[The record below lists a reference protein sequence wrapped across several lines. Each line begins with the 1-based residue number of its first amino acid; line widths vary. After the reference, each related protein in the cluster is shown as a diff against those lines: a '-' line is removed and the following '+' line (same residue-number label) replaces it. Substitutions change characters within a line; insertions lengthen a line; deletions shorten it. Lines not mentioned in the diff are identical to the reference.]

1 MSEAAEFGWLGDV
14 SINARWASATSS
26 ALVSS
31 SAAAATAD
39 MDDEDEL
46 LNMGFPV
53 LVDFV
58 SHRCRSSCSATAAYW
73 SKRRKIKHERKG
85 KCGVWGR
92 GTIKPLLVRGFK

>member
-31 SAAAATAD
+31 SAAAAIAD

-46 LNMGFPV
+46 PNMGFPV

-58 SHRCRSSCSATAAYW
+58 SHRCRSSCSATAAHW
-73 SKRRKIKHERKG
+73 SKRTKRKG

-92 GTIKPLLVRGFK
+92 GKIQSLLVRGFK